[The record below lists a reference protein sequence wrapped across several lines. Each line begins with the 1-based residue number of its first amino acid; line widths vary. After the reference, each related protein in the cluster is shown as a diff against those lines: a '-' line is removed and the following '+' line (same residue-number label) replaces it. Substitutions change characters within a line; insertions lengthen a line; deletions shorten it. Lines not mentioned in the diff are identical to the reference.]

1 MKWGEWVELGQAS
14 ARFRILSFPKNT
26 GEPLKG
32 FKEGGD
38 MIDLCSKKLVVAAVQ
53 SIQEGKGDRGKAS

>member
-1 MKWGEWVELGQAS
+1 MGQAS

-38 MIDLCSKKLVVAAVQ
+38 MIDLCSKKLVVGCSAE